1 VWATHTNALEL
12 IPVFQLDVDEVLE
25 AEGGQLKGPY
35 PPVAAGC
42 RAKGK
47 GRRVKKLKGPYPT
60 PREEGGGGGIDGE
73 VGWSLVYGRET
84 RGSKGQEGRP
94 HLTRGVSSNSFL
106 RILLPSSESSRGAG
120 HLPAICPC

>member
-1 VWATHTNALEL
+1 VASSKGRT
-12 IPVFQLDVDEVLE
+12 PQLLQGV
-25 AEGGQLKGPY
+25 GQ
-35 PPVAAGC
+35 

-73 VGWSLVYGRET
+73 MGWSLVYGRET